1 MRKLNTRLVA
11 AALSLGLTFSG
22 MPINAYAKQAGPEES
37 RESGYTMVWNDEFN
51 GDELNLEDW
60 NVEARPKGWVNSE
73 LQVYPGVTYDD
84 QTGEAIV
91 PENIQVSDGILS
103 IHPKATKKESGG
115 VVSGDVFDGNSFDG
129 NWGTTIANWGGEG
142 ETADAD
148 ISFQNGN
155 ATVGINDPGSLSW
168 HVQVQRAGL
177 TLEKGHEYTF
187 SFKAKSD
194 VAKKMQFC
202 VTNTTTF
209 IPYEASTVT
218 IGTTEE
224 EYSITF
230 TMGDCQNGEVATQIN
245 LGKFDGTAEGSA
257 AANVELSD
265 VKLVDNTEA
274 GSASNVQEVALIDGF
289 VAGEEGGWTSLV
301 ANWDDSVHADATI
314 NVNDG
319 SAEIAIVDSGDDS
332 WHVQLQKAGLTI
344 EEGHKYRF
352 TAKASS
358 TVKRKASV
366 LVQDLNEKN
375 QYYGF
380 GRIDSEIGPDETDL
394 SFDFTAECSTSEATL
409 QFNLGWMG
417 SADDSAAAT
426 VTFTDVKLVDLTATE
441 ALANTQASGD
451 TFSVNNYNFTSGR
464 INTQGKNDFTYGYFE
479 CRAKVPSGKGYL
491 PAFWLMASDE
501 SNYGQWPK
509 CGEMDIMETVGDD
522 TDVSYHTLHYGYDA
536 DSGRQSQGTKK
547 IENKE
552 NDFHNEYHVFGFE
565 WLPDELIW
573 YVDGEK
579 VYSESYWFT
588 GSDDDDQLT
597 YPAPFDQ
604 DFYVILNLAVGGD
617 WPKNPDQAAVED
629 MDNQSFDIDY
639 VRVYQ
644 LDEDTY
650 KEMEENAERP
660 VLVEKIR
667 EADDDGNF
675 VVNGDFT
682 KGIKAS
688 GSDEDN
694 WELYLLGENSAT
706 TYSLSDDGI
715 TINPSTVG
723 TASHSVQLKQNG
735 IPMRKG
741 CEYEITF
748 DAYAEEAREILVNVE
763 GGEKTN
769 WKRYFGDQTV
779 ELTKKNAGSNSYSF
793 RFTMEEKTN
802 VNSIVE
808 FNLGAQGSTSPV
820 TISNVKIKQVGGE
833 EIAEDTSKK
842 IRPDGNYVYNGSF
855 DQGDKR
861 LGYWDVDEDD
871 KANVSV
877 TNDNGVRELSVKVEV
892 PEGASEANPVVVS
905 QSDLAE
911 IGAGQYLFSFDAYTP
926 DGAADGVKATA
937 CGKTFT
943 PELGAEKESFGF
955 VLDFTKTVKSEDA
968 GVKFE
973 FTKPGTYYLD
983 NVAFRENAMIK
994 NGYFESG
1001 LTGYTT
1007 GCYEGGD
1014 ATFAVDSI
1022 MEGNDTALAVDIK
1035 SVGDKDYSVQIKQ
1048 DRVKLEKG
1056 KTYRLK
1062 YDARSTVDRTISV
1075 CMQKNGGDWAVY
1087 SGEDKEIALTS
1098 EWQTFTKE
1106 FEMTDETDESA
1117 LFSVAL
1123 GKFGDIEAG
1132 VEHSVYMD
1140 NITLV
1145 EVTDEENGNGN
1156 GNGLGDGKDDDV
1168 VNNNNNTTSGN
1179 KSDNKSEN
1187 KSDNKSDKKTDDKKA
1202 DDKKSDDTEKAAK
1215 PSNEWVDGKWY
1226 NEDGTQ
1232 DYTAKAIWKNDANGW
1247 WLEDENGW
1255 YPKSQWQKIDGKWY
1269 YFTADGYMDY
1279 SEYRDGCWLGSDGAW
1294 VEDYYG
1300 GQWMHGASGWWYMD
1314 ASGWFPTNQYL
1325 WIDGVQYWFDANGI
1339 TN

>member
-37 RESGYTMVWNDEFN
+37 RESGYTMVWNDEFS

-257 AANVELSD
+257 AANVELS
-265 VKLVDNTEA
+265 
-274 GSASNVQEVALIDGF
+274 
-289 VAGEEGGWTSLV
+289 
-301 ANWDDSVHADATI
+301 
-314 NVNDG
+314 
-319 SAEIAIVDSGDDS
+319 
-332 WHVQLQKAGLTI
+332 
-344 EEGHKYRF
+344 
-352 TAKASS
+352 
-358 TVKRKASV
+358 
-366 LVQDLNEKN
+366 
-375 QYYGF
+375 
-380 GRIDSEIGPDETDL
+380 
-394 SFDFTAECSTSEATL
+394 
-409 QFNLGWMG
+409 
-417 SADDSAAAT
+417 
-426 VTFTDVKLVDLTATE
+426 DVKLVDLTATE

-706 TYSLSDDGI
+706 TYSLSDAGI

-833 EIAEDTSKK
+833 EIVEDTSKK

-1145 EVTDEENGNGN
+1145 EVTDEENGIGN

-1232 DYTAKAIWKNDANGW
+1232 DYTAKAVWKNDANGW